1 MKRLLWILPVG
12 LLGAALALAL
22 WPHEPPAAPPAG
34 RPQRVVCLAPVYTE
48 IVFALGAGDRLV
60 GRSQWC
66 NFPPEAERL
75 PVVGGMGQPNLEQ
88 LVALQPDL
96 ILAPAL
102 GKSDNYE
109 KLRRLGLRVEE
120 MEPGSFADA
129 LAGIRRIGG
138 WLGEEAAAETV
149 VKKIEADRDAL
160 VKTLAGRPRARCA
173 LVVGHE
179 PLFVSG
185 KGTFLDDLLAL
196 ANAENACGNVQ
207 GWARY
212 GLEDFLARNPEVIL
226 DSTMGAEREA
236 DDKVVAFWSRWT
248 DLAAVKGARVHAI
261 DPDLTNRPGPRIV
274 QALEHLARQL
284 HPEAFARE
292 TEGGR

>member
-1 MKRLLWILPVG
+1 MKRLLWVLPVG
-12 LLGAALALAL
+12 LLGVALALAL
-22 WPHEPPAAPPAG
+22 WPHEPPAAPPSG
-34 RPQRVVCLAPVYTE
+34 PPRRIVCLAPVYTE
-48 IVFALGAGDRLV
+48 VVFALGAGDRLV

-75 PVVGGMGQPNLEQ
+75 PVVGGLGQPNLEQ

-109 KLRRLGLRVEE
+109 KLRRLGFRVEE
-120 MEPGSFADA
+120 MEPGTFADA

-138 WLGEEAAAETV
+138 WLGEEAAAEAV
-149 VKKIEADRDAL
+149 VKKIEQDRDAL
-160 VKTLAGRPRARCA
+160 VKTLAGCPRVRCA

-185 KGTFLDDLLAL
+185 AGTYLDDLLAL
-196 ANAENACGNVQ
+196 ANAENACGDAQ

-226 DSTMGAEREA
+226 DSTMGNEREA
-236 DDKVVAFWSRWT
+236 DHQVVAFWSRWT
-248 DLAAVKGARVHAI
+248 DVAAVKDGRVHAI
-261 DPDLTNRPGPRIV
+261 DPDLTNRPGPRMV
-274 QALEHLARQL
+274 QAIEHLARHL
-284 HPEAFARE
+284 HPDAFARG